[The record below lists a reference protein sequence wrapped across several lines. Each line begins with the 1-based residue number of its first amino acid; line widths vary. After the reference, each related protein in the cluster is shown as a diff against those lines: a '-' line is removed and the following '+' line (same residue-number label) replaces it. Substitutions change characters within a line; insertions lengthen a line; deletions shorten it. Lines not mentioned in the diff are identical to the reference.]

1 LKAQTAAATIARDVA
16 SPSVVRT
23 RIESIDVVRGI
34 IMILMA
40 LDHTREFFGVIAVS
54 PTDMAR
60 TTAPL
65 FFARWITHI
74 CAPVFFLLTGTG
86 AYLVL
91 RKRSVRELAWWLFTR
106 GAWLIVL
113 ELTIVRCLGYRCN
126 GVTGG

>member
-1 LKAQTAAATIARDVA
+1 MKAQTAAATIARDVA

-65 FFARWITHI
+65 FFARCFST
-74 CAPVFFLLTGTG
+74 
-86 AYLVL
+86 
-91 RKRSVRELAWWLFTR
+91 
-106 GAWLIVL
+106 
-113 ELTIVRCLGYRCN
+113 
-126 GVTGG
+126 